1 MKPLLEARQIRKQFS
16 GVAVLKGI
24 DFTLCAGQVH
34 ALMGGNGAGKS
45 TLMKIIAGVETP
57 DSGELTIGDRA
68 FARLS
73 PALAH
78 QLGIYLVPQEP
89 MLFPNLSVRENIL
102 FRLPKRADTTAR
114 LQEKLQQLNCQINL
128 DASAS
133 TLEVADQQMVEI
145 LRGLMREARILI
157 LDEPTASLTPGETE
171 RLFSQ
176 IRALQALDVGI
187 VFISHK
193 LPEIRQLA
201 SHISVMRDGAVVL
214 SGETATY
221 RDEQLISAM
230 TPASRDHTLSDTQKL
245 WLALPGNRRTQAQD
259 FPVLRVEDL
268 TGEGFIDLNLEIR
281 AGEIV
286 GLAGLVGSGR
296 TEFAETLYG
305 LRPPRAGRIWL
316 ENREISNDSTR
327 ARLASGLVYLPE
339 DRQVS
344 GLFLDAPVRWNTVM
358 FNQPSWWQQG
368 KREAAVVE
376 RYHRALGIKLADG
389 DQPVRTLS
397 GGNQQKVLLARC
409 LEANPLL
416 LIVDEPTRGVDVSAR
431 ADIYQLLKSVAAQNV
446 AVLMIS
452 SDVDEFI
459 GLADRVLV
467 MHQGRYSGEL
477 AGAFNGLLVV
487 GLRIPAIVAT
497 LGTLGLYRG
506 VMLLWTGGKWIEGLP
521 DSLKSLSEPAF
532 IGVSPLGWLVLAL
545 LLAGGWLLSRTA
557 FGRDFYA
564 VGDNLAAAR
573 QLGVAVNRTRMLAF
587 TLNGMLAACAGIVF
601 AAQIGFVPNQTGSG
615 LEMKAIAACV
625 LGGISLLGGTGTLLG
640 AFLGAFFLTQI
651 DTVLVLFRLP
661 AWWNDF
667 IAGLVLLGVLVL
679 DGRLRQALARHQR
692 ALKYSRFQPGN
703 KGGKQVARFPERKS
717 KEVA

>member
-1 MKPLLEARQIRKQFS
+1 MKTLLKNRELSAFFAIVALFAVLVALNPAYFSLQTLAMIFASSQILCLLALGATLVMLTRNIDVS
-16 GVAVLKGI
+16 VGSTVGLCAIAVGVALN
-24 DFTLCAGQVH
+24 
-34 ALMGGNGAGKS
+34 NGYGLVTA
-45 TLMKIIAGVETP
+45 I
-57 DSGELTIGDRA
+57 A
-68 FARLS
+68 FA
-73 PALAH
+73 LA
-78 QLGIYLVPQEP
+78 I
-89 MLFPNLSVRENIL
+89 
-102 FRLPKRADTTAR
+102 
-114 LQEKLQQLNCQINL
+114 
-128 DASAS
+128 
-133 TLEVADQQMVEI
+133 
-145 LRGLMREARILI
+145 
-157 LDEPTASLTPGETE
+157 
-171 RLFSQ
+171 
-176 IRALQALDVGI
+176 
-187 VFISHK
+187 
-193 LPEIRQLA
+193 
-201 SHISVMRDGAVVL
+201 GA
-214 SGETATY
+214 
-221 RDEQLISAM
+221 
-230 TPASRDHTLSDTQKL
+230 
-245 WLALPGNRRTQAQD
+245 
-259 FPVLRVEDL
+259 
-268 TGEGFIDLNLEIR
+268 
-281 AGEIV
+281 
-286 GLAGLVGSGR
+286 
-296 TEFAETLYG
+296 
-305 LRPPRAGRIWL
+305 
-316 ENREISNDSTR
+316 
-327 ARLASGLVYLPE
+327 
-339 DRQVS
+339 
-344 GLFLDAPVRWNTVM
+344 
-358 FNQPSWWQQG
+358 
-368 KREAAVVE
+368 
-376 RYHRALGIKLADG
+376 
-389 DQPVRTLS
+389 
-397 GGNQQKVLLARC
+397 
-409 LEANPLL
+409 
-416 LIVDEPTRGVDVSAR
+416 
-431 ADIYQLLKSVAAQNV
+431 
-446 AVLMIS
+446 
-452 SDVDEFI
+452 
-459 GLADRVLV
+459 
-467 MHQGRYSGEL
+467 L

>member
-1 MKPLLEARQIRKQFS
+1 MKTLLKNRELSAFFAIVALFVVLVALNPAYFSLQTLAMIFASSQILCLLALGATLVMLTRNIDVS
-16 GVAVLKGI
+16 VGSTVGLCAIAVGVALN
-24 DFTLCAGQVH
+24 
-34 ALMGGNGAGKS
+34 NGYGLA
-45 TLMKIIAGVETP
+45 TAI
-57 DSGELTIGDRA
+57 A
-68 FARLS
+68 FA
-73 PALAH
+73 LA
-78 QLGIYLVPQEP
+78 I
-89 MLFPNLSVRENIL
+89 
-102 FRLPKRADTTAR
+102 
-114 LQEKLQQLNCQINL
+114 
-128 DASAS
+128 
-133 TLEVADQQMVEI
+133 
-145 LRGLMREARILI
+145 
-157 LDEPTASLTPGETE
+157 
-171 RLFSQ
+171 
-176 IRALQALDVGI
+176 
-187 VFISHK
+187 
-193 LPEIRQLA
+193 
-201 SHISVMRDGAVVL
+201 GA
-214 SGETATY
+214 
-221 RDEQLISAM
+221 
-230 TPASRDHTLSDTQKL
+230 
-245 WLALPGNRRTQAQD
+245 
-259 FPVLRVEDL
+259 
-268 TGEGFIDLNLEIR
+268 
-281 AGEIV
+281 
-286 GLAGLVGSGR
+286 
-296 TEFAETLYG
+296 
-305 LRPPRAGRIWL
+305 
-316 ENREISNDSTR
+316 
-327 ARLASGLVYLPE
+327 
-339 DRQVS
+339 
-344 GLFLDAPVRWNTVM
+344 
-358 FNQPSWWQQG
+358 
-368 KREAAVVE
+368 
-376 RYHRALGIKLADG
+376 
-389 DQPVRTLS
+389 
-397 GGNQQKVLLARC
+397 
-409 LEANPLL
+409 
-416 LIVDEPTRGVDVSAR
+416 
-431 ADIYQLLKSVAAQNV
+431 
-446 AVLMIS
+446 
-452 SDVDEFI
+452 
-459 GLADRVLV
+459 
-467 MHQGRYSGEL
+467 L

-506 VMLLWTGGKWIEGLP
+506 VMLLWTGGKGIEGLP

>member
-1 MKPLLEARQIRKQFS
+1 MKTLLKNRELSAFFAIVALFVVLVALNPAYFSLQTLAMIFSSSQILCLLALGATLVMLTRNIDES
-16 GVAVLKGI
+16 VGSTVGLCAIAVGVALN
-24 DFTLCAGQVH
+24 
-34 ALMGGNGAGKS
+34 NGYGLA
-45 TLMKIIAGVETP
+45 TAI
-57 DSGELTIGDRA
+57 A
-68 FARLS
+68 FA
-73 PALAH
+73 LA
-78 QLGIYLVPQEP
+78 I
-89 MLFPNLSVRENIL
+89 
-102 FRLPKRADTTAR
+102 
-114 LQEKLQQLNCQINL
+114 
-128 DASAS
+128 
-133 TLEVADQQMVEI
+133 
-145 LRGLMREARILI
+145 
-157 LDEPTASLTPGETE
+157 
-171 RLFSQ
+171 
-176 IRALQALDVGI
+176 
-187 VFISHK
+187 
-193 LPEIRQLA
+193 
-201 SHISVMRDGAVVL
+201 GA
-214 SGETATY
+214 
-221 RDEQLISAM
+221 
-230 TPASRDHTLSDTQKL
+230 
-245 WLALPGNRRTQAQD
+245 
-259 FPVLRVEDL
+259 
-268 TGEGFIDLNLEIR
+268 
-281 AGEIV
+281 
-286 GLAGLVGSGR
+286 
-296 TEFAETLYG
+296 
-305 LRPPRAGRIWL
+305 
-316 ENREISNDSTR
+316 
-327 ARLASGLVYLPE
+327 
-339 DRQVS
+339 
-344 GLFLDAPVRWNTVM
+344 
-358 FNQPSWWQQG
+358 
-368 KREAAVVE
+368 
-376 RYHRALGIKLADG
+376 
-389 DQPVRTLS
+389 
-397 GGNQQKVLLARC
+397 
-409 LEANPLL
+409 
-416 LIVDEPTRGVDVSAR
+416 
-431 ADIYQLLKSVAAQNV
+431 
-446 AVLMIS
+446 
-452 SDVDEFI
+452 
-459 GLADRVLV
+459 
-467 MHQGRYSGEL
+467 L

>member
-1 MKPLLEARQIRKQFS
+1 MKTLLKNRELSAFFAIVALFAVLVALNPAYFSLQTLAMIFASSQILCLLALGATLVMLTRNIDVS
-16 GVAVLKGI
+16 VGSTVGLCAIAVGVALN
-24 DFTLCAGQVH
+24 
-34 ALMGGNGAGKS
+34 NGYGLA
-45 TLMKIIAGVETP
+45 TAI
-57 DSGELTIGDRA
+57 A
-68 FARLS
+68 FA
-73 PALAH
+73 LA
-78 QLGIYLVPQEP
+78 I
-89 MLFPNLSVRENIL
+89 
-102 FRLPKRADTTAR
+102 
-114 LQEKLQQLNCQINL
+114 
-128 DASAS
+128 
-133 TLEVADQQMVEI
+133 
-145 LRGLMREARILI
+145 
-157 LDEPTASLTPGETE
+157 
-171 RLFSQ
+171 
-176 IRALQALDVGI
+176 
-187 VFISHK
+187 
-193 LPEIRQLA
+193 
-201 SHISVMRDGAVVL
+201 GA
-214 SGETATY
+214 
-221 RDEQLISAM
+221 
-230 TPASRDHTLSDTQKL
+230 
-245 WLALPGNRRTQAQD
+245 
-259 FPVLRVEDL
+259 
-268 TGEGFIDLNLEIR
+268 
-281 AGEIV
+281 
-286 GLAGLVGSGR
+286 
-296 TEFAETLYG
+296 
-305 LRPPRAGRIWL
+305 
-316 ENREISNDSTR
+316 
-327 ARLASGLVYLPE
+327 
-339 DRQVS
+339 
-344 GLFLDAPVRWNTVM
+344 
-358 FNQPSWWQQG
+358 
-368 KREAAVVE
+368 
-376 RYHRALGIKLADG
+376 
-389 DQPVRTLS
+389 
-397 GGNQQKVLLARC
+397 
-409 LEANPLL
+409 
-416 LIVDEPTRGVDVSAR
+416 
-431 ADIYQLLKSVAAQNV
+431 
-446 AVLMIS
+446 
-452 SDVDEFI
+452 
-459 GLADRVLV
+459 
-467 MHQGRYSGEL
+467 L

-573 QLGVAVNRTRMLAF
+573 QLGVAVNRSRMLAF

>member
-1 MKPLLEARQIRKQFS
+1 MKTLLKNRELSAFFAIVALFVVLVALNPAYFSLQTLAMIFASSQILCLLALGATLVMLTRNIDVS
-16 GVAVLKGI
+16 VGSTVGLCAIAVGVALN
-24 DFTLCAGQVH
+24 
-34 ALMGGNGAGKS
+34 NGYGLA
-45 TLMKIIAGVETP
+45 TAI
-57 DSGELTIGDRA
+57 A
-68 FARLS
+68 FA
-73 PALAH
+73 LA
-78 QLGIYLVPQEP
+78 I
-89 MLFPNLSVRENIL
+89 
-102 FRLPKRADTTAR
+102 
-114 LQEKLQQLNCQINL
+114 
-128 DASAS
+128 
-133 TLEVADQQMVEI
+133 
-145 LRGLMREARILI
+145 
-157 LDEPTASLTPGETE
+157 
-171 RLFSQ
+171 
-176 IRALQALDVGI
+176 
-187 VFISHK
+187 
-193 LPEIRQLA
+193 
-201 SHISVMRDGAVVL
+201 GA
-214 SGETATY
+214 
-221 RDEQLISAM
+221 
-230 TPASRDHTLSDTQKL
+230 
-245 WLALPGNRRTQAQD
+245 
-259 FPVLRVEDL
+259 
-268 TGEGFIDLNLEIR
+268 
-281 AGEIV
+281 
-286 GLAGLVGSGR
+286 
-296 TEFAETLYG
+296 
-305 LRPPRAGRIWL
+305 
-316 ENREISNDSTR
+316 
-327 ARLASGLVYLPE
+327 
-339 DRQVS
+339 
-344 GLFLDAPVRWNTVM
+344 
-358 FNQPSWWQQG
+358 
-368 KREAAVVE
+368 
-376 RYHRALGIKLADG
+376 
-389 DQPVRTLS
+389 
-397 GGNQQKVLLARC
+397 
-409 LEANPLL
+409 
-416 LIVDEPTRGVDVSAR
+416 
-431 ADIYQLLKSVAAQNV
+431 
-446 AVLMIS
+446 
-452 SDVDEFI
+452 
-459 GLADRVLV
+459 
-467 MHQGRYSGEL
+467 L

-692 ALKYSRFQPGN
+692 ALKYSRFQSGN

>member
-1 MKPLLEARQIRKQFS
+1 MKTLLKNRELSAFFAIVALFVVLVALNPAYFSLQTLAMIFASSQILCLLALGANLVMLTRNIDVS
-16 GVAVLKGI
+16 VGSTVGLCAIAVGVALN
-24 DFTLCAGQVH
+24 
-34 ALMGGNGAGKS
+34 NGYGLA
-45 TLMKIIAGVETP
+45 TAI
-57 DSGELTIGDRA
+57 A
-68 FARLS
+68 FA
-73 PALAH
+73 LA
-78 QLGIYLVPQEP
+78 I
-89 MLFPNLSVRENIL
+89 
-102 FRLPKRADTTAR
+102 
-114 LQEKLQQLNCQINL
+114 
-128 DASAS
+128 
-133 TLEVADQQMVEI
+133 
-145 LRGLMREARILI
+145 
-157 LDEPTASLTPGETE
+157 
-171 RLFSQ
+171 
-176 IRALQALDVGI
+176 
-187 VFISHK
+187 
-193 LPEIRQLA
+193 
-201 SHISVMRDGAVVL
+201 GA
-214 SGETATY
+214 
-221 RDEQLISAM
+221 
-230 TPASRDHTLSDTQKL
+230 
-245 WLALPGNRRTQAQD
+245 
-259 FPVLRVEDL
+259 
-268 TGEGFIDLNLEIR
+268 
-281 AGEIV
+281 
-286 GLAGLVGSGR
+286 
-296 TEFAETLYG
+296 
-305 LRPPRAGRIWL
+305 
-316 ENREISNDSTR
+316 
-327 ARLASGLVYLPE
+327 
-339 DRQVS
+339 
-344 GLFLDAPVRWNTVM
+344 
-358 FNQPSWWQQG
+358 
-368 KREAAVVE
+368 
-376 RYHRALGIKLADG
+376 
-389 DQPVRTLS
+389 
-397 GGNQQKVLLARC
+397 
-409 LEANPLL
+409 
-416 LIVDEPTRGVDVSAR
+416 
-431 ADIYQLLKSVAAQNV
+431 
-446 AVLMIS
+446 
-452 SDVDEFI
+452 
-459 GLADRVLV
+459 
-467 MHQGRYSGEL
+467 L

>member
-1 MKPLLEARQIRKQFS
+1 MKTLLKNRELSAFFAIVALFVVLVALNPAYFSLQTLAMIFASSQILCLLALGATLVMLTRNIDVS
-16 GVAVLKGI
+16 VGSTVGLCAIAVGVALN
-24 DFTLCAGQVH
+24 
-34 ALMGGNGAGKS
+34 NGYGLA
-45 TLMKIIAGVETP
+45 TAI
-57 DSGELTIGDRA
+57 A
-68 FARLS
+68 FA
-73 PALAH
+73 LA
-78 QLGIYLVPQEP
+78 I
-89 MLFPNLSVRENIL
+89 
-102 FRLPKRADTTAR
+102 
-114 LQEKLQQLNCQINL
+114 
-128 DASAS
+128 
-133 TLEVADQQMVEI
+133 
-145 LRGLMREARILI
+145 
-157 LDEPTASLTPGETE
+157 
-171 RLFSQ
+171 
-176 IRALQALDVGI
+176 
-187 VFISHK
+187 
-193 LPEIRQLA
+193 
-201 SHISVMRDGAVVL
+201 GA
-214 SGETATY
+214 
-221 RDEQLISAM
+221 
-230 TPASRDHTLSDTQKL
+230 
-245 WLALPGNRRTQAQD
+245 
-259 FPVLRVEDL
+259 
-268 TGEGFIDLNLEIR
+268 
-281 AGEIV
+281 
-286 GLAGLVGSGR
+286 
-296 TEFAETLYG
+296 
-305 LRPPRAGRIWL
+305 
-316 ENREISNDSTR
+316 
-327 ARLASGLVYLPE
+327 
-339 DRQVS
+339 
-344 GLFLDAPVRWNTVM
+344 
-358 FNQPSWWQQG
+358 
-368 KREAAVVE
+368 
-376 RYHRALGIKLADG
+376 
-389 DQPVRTLS
+389 
-397 GGNQQKVLLARC
+397 
-409 LEANPLL
+409 
-416 LIVDEPTRGVDVSAR
+416 
-431 ADIYQLLKSVAAQNV
+431 
-446 AVLMIS
+446 
-452 SDVDEFI
+452 
-459 GLADRVLV
+459 
-467 MHQGRYSGEL
+467 L

-625 LGGISLLGGTGTLLG
+625 LGGLSLLGGTGTLLG

>member
-1 MKPLLEARQIRKQFS
+1 MKTLLKNRELSAFFAIVALFVVLVALNPAYFSLQTLAMIYASSQILCLLALGATLVMLTRNIDVS
-16 GVAVLKGI
+16 VGSTVGLCAIAVGVALN
-24 DFTLCAGQVH
+24 
-34 ALMGGNGAGKS
+34 NGYGLA
-45 TLMKIIAGVETP
+45 TAI
-57 DSGELTIGDRA
+57 A
-68 FARLS
+68 FA
-73 PALAH
+73 LA
-78 QLGIYLVPQEP
+78 I
-89 MLFPNLSVRENIL
+89 
-102 FRLPKRADTTAR
+102 
-114 LQEKLQQLNCQINL
+114 
-128 DASAS
+128 
-133 TLEVADQQMVEI
+133 
-145 LRGLMREARILI
+145 
-157 LDEPTASLTPGETE
+157 
-171 RLFSQ
+171 
-176 IRALQALDVGI
+176 
-187 VFISHK
+187 
-193 LPEIRQLA
+193 
-201 SHISVMRDGAVVL
+201 GA
-214 SGETATY
+214 
-221 RDEQLISAM
+221 
-230 TPASRDHTLSDTQKL
+230 
-245 WLALPGNRRTQAQD
+245 
-259 FPVLRVEDL
+259 
-268 TGEGFIDLNLEIR
+268 
-281 AGEIV
+281 
-286 GLAGLVGSGR
+286 
-296 TEFAETLYG
+296 
-305 LRPPRAGRIWL
+305 
-316 ENREISNDSTR
+316 
-327 ARLASGLVYLPE
+327 
-339 DRQVS
+339 
-344 GLFLDAPVRWNTVM
+344 
-358 FNQPSWWQQG
+358 
-368 KREAAVVE
+368 
-376 RYHRALGIKLADG
+376 
-389 DQPVRTLS
+389 
-397 GGNQQKVLLARC
+397 
-409 LEANPLL
+409 
-416 LIVDEPTRGVDVSAR
+416 
-431 ADIYQLLKSVAAQNV
+431 
-446 AVLMIS
+446 
-452 SDVDEFI
+452 
-459 GLADRVLV
+459 
-467 MHQGRYSGEL
+467 L

-564 VGDNLAAAR
+564 AGDNLAAAR

>member
-1 MKPLLEARQIRKQFS
+1 MKTLLKNRELSAFFAIVALFVVLVALNPAYFSLQTLAMIFASSQILCLLALGATLVMLTRNIDVS
-16 GVAVLKGI
+16 VGSTVGLCAIAVGVALN
-24 DFTLCAGQVH
+24 
-34 ALMGGNGAGKS
+34 NGYGLA
-45 TLMKIIAGVETP
+45 TAI
-57 DSGELTIGDRA
+57 A
-68 FARLS
+68 FA
-73 PALAH
+73 LA
-78 QLGIYLVPQEP
+78 I
-89 MLFPNLSVRENIL
+89 
-102 FRLPKRADTTAR
+102 
-114 LQEKLQQLNCQINL
+114 
-128 DASAS
+128 
-133 TLEVADQQMVEI
+133 
-145 LRGLMREARILI
+145 
-157 LDEPTASLTPGETE
+157 
-171 RLFSQ
+171 
-176 IRALQALDVGI
+176 
-187 VFISHK
+187 
-193 LPEIRQLA
+193 
-201 SHISVMRDGAVVL
+201 GA
-214 SGETATY
+214 
-221 RDEQLISAM
+221 
-230 TPASRDHTLSDTQKL
+230 
-245 WLALPGNRRTQAQD
+245 
-259 FPVLRVEDL
+259 
-268 TGEGFIDLNLEIR
+268 
-281 AGEIV
+281 
-286 GLAGLVGSGR
+286 
-296 TEFAETLYG
+296 
-305 LRPPRAGRIWL
+305 
-316 ENREISNDSTR
+316 
-327 ARLASGLVYLPE
+327 
-339 DRQVS
+339 
-344 GLFLDAPVRWNTVM
+344 
-358 FNQPSWWQQG
+358 
-368 KREAAVVE
+368 
-376 RYHRALGIKLADG
+376 
-389 DQPVRTLS
+389 
-397 GGNQQKVLLARC
+397 
-409 LEANPLL
+409 
-416 LIVDEPTRGVDVSAR
+416 
-431 ADIYQLLKSVAAQNV
+431 
-446 AVLMIS
+446 
-452 SDVDEFI
+452 
-459 GLADRVLV
+459 
-467 MHQGRYSGEL
+467 L

-703 KGGKQVARFPERKS
+703 KGRKQVARFPERKS

>member
-1 MKPLLEARQIRKQFS
+1 MKTLLKNRELSSFFAIVALFVVLVALNPAYFSLQTLAMIFSSSQILCLLALGATLVMLTRNIDVS
-16 GVAVLKGI
+16 VGSTVGLCAIAVGVALN
-24 DFTLCAGQVH
+24 
-34 ALMGGNGAGKS
+34 NGYGLA
-45 TLMKIIAGVETP
+45 TAI
-57 DSGELTIGDRA
+57 A
-68 FARLS
+68 FA
-73 PALAH
+73 LA
-78 QLGIYLVPQEP
+78 I
-89 MLFPNLSVRENIL
+89 
-102 FRLPKRADTTAR
+102 
-114 LQEKLQQLNCQINL
+114 
-128 DASAS
+128 
-133 TLEVADQQMVEI
+133 
-145 LRGLMREARILI
+145 
-157 LDEPTASLTPGETE
+157 
-171 RLFSQ
+171 
-176 IRALQALDVGI
+176 
-187 VFISHK
+187 
-193 LPEIRQLA
+193 
-201 SHISVMRDGAVVL
+201 GA
-214 SGETATY
+214 
-221 RDEQLISAM
+221 
-230 TPASRDHTLSDTQKL
+230 
-245 WLALPGNRRTQAQD
+245 
-259 FPVLRVEDL
+259 
-268 TGEGFIDLNLEIR
+268 
-281 AGEIV
+281 
-286 GLAGLVGSGR
+286 
-296 TEFAETLYG
+296 
-305 LRPPRAGRIWL
+305 
-316 ENREISNDSTR
+316 
-327 ARLASGLVYLPE
+327 
-339 DRQVS
+339 
-344 GLFLDAPVRWNTVM
+344 
-358 FNQPSWWQQG
+358 
-368 KREAAVVE
+368 
-376 RYHRALGIKLADG
+376 
-389 DQPVRTLS
+389 
-397 GGNQQKVLLARC
+397 
-409 LEANPLL
+409 
-416 LIVDEPTRGVDVSAR
+416 
-431 ADIYQLLKSVAAQNV
+431 
-446 AVLMIS
+446 
-452 SDVDEFI
+452 
-459 GLADRVLV
+459 
-467 MHQGRYSGEL
+467 L

-679 DGRLRQALARHQR
+679 DGRLRQALACHQR

>member
-1 MKPLLEARQIRKQFS
+1 MKTLLKNRELSAFFAIVALFVVLVALNPAYFSLQTLAMIFSSSQILCLLALSATLVMLTRNIDVS
-16 GVAVLKGI
+16 VGSTVGLCAIAVGVALN
-24 DFTLCAGQVH
+24 
-34 ALMGGNGAGKS
+34 NGYGLA
-45 TLMKIIAGVETP
+45 TAI
-57 DSGELTIGDRA
+57 A
-68 FARLS
+68 FA
-73 PALAH
+73 LA
-78 QLGIYLVPQEP
+78 I
-89 MLFPNLSVRENIL
+89 
-102 FRLPKRADTTAR
+102 
-114 LQEKLQQLNCQINL
+114 
-128 DASAS
+128 
-133 TLEVADQQMVEI
+133 
-145 LRGLMREARILI
+145 
-157 LDEPTASLTPGETE
+157 
-171 RLFSQ
+171 
-176 IRALQALDVGI
+176 
-187 VFISHK
+187 
-193 LPEIRQLA
+193 
-201 SHISVMRDGAVVL
+201 GA
-214 SGETATY
+214 
-221 RDEQLISAM
+221 
-230 TPASRDHTLSDTQKL
+230 
-245 WLALPGNRRTQAQD
+245 
-259 FPVLRVEDL
+259 
-268 TGEGFIDLNLEIR
+268 
-281 AGEIV
+281 
-286 GLAGLVGSGR
+286 
-296 TEFAETLYG
+296 
-305 LRPPRAGRIWL
+305 
-316 ENREISNDSTR
+316 
-327 ARLASGLVYLPE
+327 
-339 DRQVS
+339 
-344 GLFLDAPVRWNTVM
+344 
-358 FNQPSWWQQG
+358 
-368 KREAAVVE
+368 
-376 RYHRALGIKLADG
+376 
-389 DQPVRTLS
+389 
-397 GGNQQKVLLARC
+397 
-409 LEANPLL
+409 
-416 LIVDEPTRGVDVSAR
+416 
-431 ADIYQLLKSVAAQNV
+431 
-446 AVLMIS
+446 
-452 SDVDEFI
+452 
-459 GLADRVLV
+459 
-467 MHQGRYSGEL
+467 L

-564 VGDNLAAAR
+564 AGDNLAAAR

>member
-1 MKPLLEARQIRKQFS
+1 MKTLLKNRELSAFFAIVALFVVLVALNPAYFSLQTLAMIFASSQILCLLALGATLVMLTRN
-16 GVAVLKGI
+16 I
-24 DFTLCAGQVH
+24 DVSVGSTVGLCA
-34 ALMGGNGAGKS
+34 
-45 TLMKIIAGVETP
+45 I
-57 DSGELTIGDRA
+57 A
-68 FARLS
+68 FA
-73 PALAH
+73 LA
-78 QLGIYLVPQEP
+78 I
-89 MLFPNLSVRENIL
+89 
-102 FRLPKRADTTAR
+102 
-114 LQEKLQQLNCQINL
+114 
-128 DASAS
+128 
-133 TLEVADQQMVEI
+133 
-145 LRGLMREARILI
+145 
-157 LDEPTASLTPGETE
+157 
-171 RLFSQ
+171 
-176 IRALQALDVGI
+176 
-187 VFISHK
+187 
-193 LPEIRQLA
+193 
-201 SHISVMRDGAVVL
+201 GA
-214 SGETATY
+214 
-221 RDEQLISAM
+221 
-230 TPASRDHTLSDTQKL
+230 
-245 WLALPGNRRTQAQD
+245 
-259 FPVLRVEDL
+259 
-268 TGEGFIDLNLEIR
+268 
-281 AGEIV
+281 
-286 GLAGLVGSGR
+286 
-296 TEFAETLYG
+296 
-305 LRPPRAGRIWL
+305 
-316 ENREISNDSTR
+316 
-327 ARLASGLVYLPE
+327 
-339 DRQVS
+339 
-344 GLFLDAPVRWNTVM
+344 
-358 FNQPSWWQQG
+358 
-368 KREAAVVE
+368 
-376 RYHRALGIKLADG
+376 
-389 DQPVRTLS
+389 
-397 GGNQQKVLLARC
+397 
-409 LEANPLL
+409 
-416 LIVDEPTRGVDVSAR
+416 
-431 ADIYQLLKSVAAQNV
+431 
-446 AVLMIS
+446 
-452 SDVDEFI
+452 
-459 GLADRVLV
+459 
-467 MHQGRYSGEL
+467 L

>member
-1 MKPLLEARQIRKQFS
+1 MKTLFKNRELSAFFAIVALFAVLVALNPAYFSLQTLAMIFASSQILCLLALGATLVMLTRNIDVS
-16 GVAVLKGI
+16 VGSTVGLSAIAVGVALN
-24 DFTLCAGQVH
+24 
-34 ALMGGNGAGKS
+34 NGYGLA
-45 TLMKIIAGVETP
+45 TAI
-57 DSGELTIGDRA
+57 A
-68 FARLS
+68 FA
-73 PALAH
+73 LA
-78 QLGIYLVPQEP
+78 I
-89 MLFPNLSVRENIL
+89 
-102 FRLPKRADTTAR
+102 
-114 LQEKLQQLNCQINL
+114 
-128 DASAS
+128 
-133 TLEVADQQMVEI
+133 
-145 LRGLMREARILI
+145 
-157 LDEPTASLTPGETE
+157 
-171 RLFSQ
+171 
-176 IRALQALDVGI
+176 
-187 VFISHK
+187 
-193 LPEIRQLA
+193 
-201 SHISVMRDGAVVL
+201 GA
-214 SGETATY
+214 
-221 RDEQLISAM
+221 
-230 TPASRDHTLSDTQKL
+230 
-245 WLALPGNRRTQAQD
+245 
-259 FPVLRVEDL
+259 
-268 TGEGFIDLNLEIR
+268 
-281 AGEIV
+281 
-286 GLAGLVGSGR
+286 
-296 TEFAETLYG
+296 
-305 LRPPRAGRIWL
+305 
-316 ENREISNDSTR
+316 
-327 ARLASGLVYLPE
+327 
-339 DRQVS
+339 
-344 GLFLDAPVRWNTVM
+344 
-358 FNQPSWWQQG
+358 
-368 KREAAVVE
+368 
-376 RYHRALGIKLADG
+376 
-389 DQPVRTLS
+389 
-397 GGNQQKVLLARC
+397 
-409 LEANPLL
+409 
-416 LIVDEPTRGVDVSAR
+416 
-431 ADIYQLLKSVAAQNV
+431 
-446 AVLMIS
+446 
-452 SDVDEFI
+452 
-459 GLADRVLV
+459 
-467 MHQGRYSGEL
+467 L

-703 KGGKQVARFPERKS
+703 KGGKQVAPFPERKS

>member
-1 MKPLLEARQIRKQFS
+1 MKTLLKNREPSAFFAIVALFVVLVALNPAYFSLQTLAMIFSSSQILCLLALGATLVMLTRNIDVS
-16 GVAVLKGI
+16 VGSTVGLCAIAVGVALN
-24 DFTLCAGQVH
+24 
-34 ALMGGNGAGKS
+34 NGYGLA
-45 TLMKIIAGVETP
+45 TAI
-57 DSGELTIGDRA
+57 A
-68 FARLS
+68 FA
-73 PALAH
+73 LA
-78 QLGIYLVPQEP
+78 I
-89 MLFPNLSVRENIL
+89 
-102 FRLPKRADTTAR
+102 
-114 LQEKLQQLNCQINL
+114 
-128 DASAS
+128 
-133 TLEVADQQMVEI
+133 
-145 LRGLMREARILI
+145 
-157 LDEPTASLTPGETE
+157 
-171 RLFSQ
+171 
-176 IRALQALDVGI
+176 
-187 VFISHK
+187 
-193 LPEIRQLA
+193 
-201 SHISVMRDGAVVL
+201 GA
-214 SGETATY
+214 
-221 RDEQLISAM
+221 
-230 TPASRDHTLSDTQKL
+230 
-245 WLALPGNRRTQAQD
+245 
-259 FPVLRVEDL
+259 
-268 TGEGFIDLNLEIR
+268 
-281 AGEIV
+281 
-286 GLAGLVGSGR
+286 
-296 TEFAETLYG
+296 
-305 LRPPRAGRIWL
+305 
-316 ENREISNDSTR
+316 
-327 ARLASGLVYLPE
+327 
-339 DRQVS
+339 
-344 GLFLDAPVRWNTVM
+344 
-358 FNQPSWWQQG
+358 
-368 KREAAVVE
+368 
-376 RYHRALGIKLADG
+376 
-389 DQPVRTLS
+389 
-397 GGNQQKVLLARC
+397 
-409 LEANPLL
+409 
-416 LIVDEPTRGVDVSAR
+416 
-431 ADIYQLLKSVAAQNV
+431 
-446 AVLMIS
+446 
-452 SDVDEFI
+452 
-459 GLADRVLV
+459 
-467 MHQGRYSGEL
+467 L

>member
-1 MKPLLEARQIRKQFS
+1 MKTLLKNRELSAFFAIVALFVVLVALNPAYFSLQTLAMIFASSQILCLLALGATLVMLTRNIDVS
-16 GVAVLKGI
+16 VGSTVGLCAIAVGVALN
-24 DFTLCAGQVH
+24 
-34 ALMGGNGAGKS
+34 NGYGLA
-45 TLMKIIAGVETP
+45 TAI
-57 DSGELTIGDRA
+57 A
-68 FARLS
+68 FA
-73 PALAH
+73 LA
-78 QLGIYLVPQEP
+78 I
-89 MLFPNLSVRENIL
+89 
-102 FRLPKRADTTAR
+102 
-114 LQEKLQQLNCQINL
+114 
-128 DASAS
+128 
-133 TLEVADQQMVEI
+133 
-145 LRGLMREARILI
+145 
-157 LDEPTASLTPGETE
+157 
-171 RLFSQ
+171 
-176 IRALQALDVGI
+176 
-187 VFISHK
+187 
-193 LPEIRQLA
+193 
-201 SHISVMRDGAVVL
+201 GA
-214 SGETATY
+214 
-221 RDEQLISAM
+221 
-230 TPASRDHTLSDTQKL
+230 
-245 WLALPGNRRTQAQD
+245 
-259 FPVLRVEDL
+259 
-268 TGEGFIDLNLEIR
+268 
-281 AGEIV
+281 
-286 GLAGLVGSGR
+286 
-296 TEFAETLYG
+296 
-305 LRPPRAGRIWL
+305 
-316 ENREISNDSTR
+316 
-327 ARLASGLVYLPE
+327 
-339 DRQVS
+339 
-344 GLFLDAPVRWNTVM
+344 
-358 FNQPSWWQQG
+358 
-368 KREAAVVE
+368 
-376 RYHRALGIKLADG
+376 
-389 DQPVRTLS
+389 
-397 GGNQQKVLLARC
+397 
-409 LEANPLL
+409 
-416 LIVDEPTRGVDVSAR
+416 
-431 ADIYQLLKSVAAQNV
+431 
-446 AVLMIS
+446 
-452 SDVDEFI
+452 
-459 GLADRVLV
+459 
-467 MHQGRYSGEL
+467 L

-625 LGGISLLGGTGTLLG
+625 LGGISMLGGTGTLLG

>member
-1 MKPLLEARQIRKQFS
+1 MKTLLKNRELSAFFAIVALFVVLVALNPAYFSLQTLAMIFASSQILCLLALGATLVMLTRNIDVS
-16 GVAVLKGI
+16 VGSTVGLCAIAVGVALN
-24 DFTLCAGQVH
+24 
-34 ALMGGNGAGKS
+34 NGYGLA
-45 TLMKIIAGVETP
+45 TAI
-57 DSGELTIGDRA
+57 A
-68 FARLS
+68 FA
-73 PALAH
+73 LA
-78 QLGIYLVPQEP
+78 I
-89 MLFPNLSVRENIL
+89 
-102 FRLPKRADTTAR
+102 
-114 LQEKLQQLNCQINL
+114 
-128 DASAS
+128 
-133 TLEVADQQMVEI
+133 
-145 LRGLMREARILI
+145 
-157 LDEPTASLTPGETE
+157 
-171 RLFSQ
+171 
-176 IRALQALDVGI
+176 
-187 VFISHK
+187 
-193 LPEIRQLA
+193 
-201 SHISVMRDGAVVL
+201 GA
-214 SGETATY
+214 
-221 RDEQLISAM
+221 
-230 TPASRDHTLSDTQKL
+230 
-245 WLALPGNRRTQAQD
+245 
-259 FPVLRVEDL
+259 
-268 TGEGFIDLNLEIR
+268 
-281 AGEIV
+281 
-286 GLAGLVGSGR
+286 
-296 TEFAETLYG
+296 
-305 LRPPRAGRIWL
+305 
-316 ENREISNDSTR
+316 
-327 ARLASGLVYLPE
+327 
-339 DRQVS
+339 
-344 GLFLDAPVRWNTVM
+344 
-358 FNQPSWWQQG
+358 
-368 KREAAVVE
+368 
-376 RYHRALGIKLADG
+376 
-389 DQPVRTLS
+389 
-397 GGNQQKVLLARC
+397 
-409 LEANPLL
+409 
-416 LIVDEPTRGVDVSAR
+416 
-431 ADIYQLLKSVAAQNV
+431 
-446 AVLMIS
+446 
-452 SDVDEFI
+452 
-459 GLADRVLV
+459 
-467 MHQGRYSGEL
+467 L

-587 TLNGMLAACAGIVF
+587 TLNGMLAACGGIVF

>member
-1 MKPLLEARQIRKQFS
+1 MKTLLKNRELSAFFAIVALFVVLVALNPAYFSLQTLAMIFASSQILCLLALGATLVMLTRNIDVS
-16 GVAVLKGI
+16 VGSTVGLCAIAVGVALN
-24 DFTLCAGQVH
+24 
-34 ALMGGNGAGKS
+34 NGYGLA
-45 TLMKIIAGVETP
+45 TAI
-57 DSGELTIGDRA
+57 A
-68 FARLS
+68 FA
-73 PALAH
+73 LA
-78 QLGIYLVPQEP
+78 I
-89 MLFPNLSVRENIL
+89 
-102 FRLPKRADTTAR
+102 
-114 LQEKLQQLNCQINL
+114 
-128 DASAS
+128 
-133 TLEVADQQMVEI
+133 
-145 LRGLMREARILI
+145 
-157 LDEPTASLTPGETE
+157 
-171 RLFSQ
+171 
-176 IRALQALDVGI
+176 
-187 VFISHK
+187 
-193 LPEIRQLA
+193 
-201 SHISVMRDGAVVL
+201 GA
-214 SGETATY
+214 
-221 RDEQLISAM
+221 
-230 TPASRDHTLSDTQKL
+230 
-245 WLALPGNRRTQAQD
+245 
-259 FPVLRVEDL
+259 
-268 TGEGFIDLNLEIR
+268 
-281 AGEIV
+281 
-286 GLAGLVGSGR
+286 
-296 TEFAETLYG
+296 
-305 LRPPRAGRIWL
+305 
-316 ENREISNDSTR
+316 
-327 ARLASGLVYLPE
+327 
-339 DRQVS
+339 
-344 GLFLDAPVRWNTVM
+344 
-358 FNQPSWWQQG
+358 
-368 KREAAVVE
+368 
-376 RYHRALGIKLADG
+376 
-389 DQPVRTLS
+389 
-397 GGNQQKVLLARC
+397 
-409 LEANPLL
+409 
-416 LIVDEPTRGVDVSAR
+416 
-431 ADIYQLLKSVAAQNV
+431 
-446 AVLMIS
+446 
-452 SDVDEFI
+452 
-459 GLADRVLV
+459 
-467 MHQGRYSGEL
+467 L

-532 IGVSPLGWLVLAL
+532 IGVSPLGGLVLAL

>member
-1 MKPLLEARQIRKQFS
+1 MKTLLKNRELSAFFAIVALFAVLVALNPAYFSLQTLAMIFASSQILCLLALGATLVMLTRNIDVS
-16 GVAVLKGI
+16 VGSTVGLCAIAVGVALN
-24 DFTLCAGQVH
+24 
-34 ALMGGNGAGKS
+34 NGYGLAAA
-45 TLMKIIAGVETP
+45 I
-57 DSGELTIGDRA
+57 A
-68 FARLS
+68 FA
-73 PALAH
+73 LA
-78 QLGIYLVPQEP
+78 I
-89 MLFPNLSVRENIL
+89 
-102 FRLPKRADTTAR
+102 
-114 LQEKLQQLNCQINL
+114 
-128 DASAS
+128 
-133 TLEVADQQMVEI
+133 
-145 LRGLMREARILI
+145 
-157 LDEPTASLTPGETE
+157 
-171 RLFSQ
+171 
-176 IRALQALDVGI
+176 
-187 VFISHK
+187 
-193 LPEIRQLA
+193 
-201 SHISVMRDGAVVL
+201 GA
-214 SGETATY
+214 
-221 RDEQLISAM
+221 
-230 TPASRDHTLSDTQKL
+230 
-245 WLALPGNRRTQAQD
+245 
-259 FPVLRVEDL
+259 
-268 TGEGFIDLNLEIR
+268 
-281 AGEIV
+281 
-286 GLAGLVGSGR
+286 
-296 TEFAETLYG
+296 
-305 LRPPRAGRIWL
+305 
-316 ENREISNDSTR
+316 
-327 ARLASGLVYLPE
+327 
-339 DRQVS
+339 
-344 GLFLDAPVRWNTVM
+344 
-358 FNQPSWWQQG
+358 
-368 KREAAVVE
+368 
-376 RYHRALGIKLADG
+376 
-389 DQPVRTLS
+389 
-397 GGNQQKVLLARC
+397 
-409 LEANPLL
+409 
-416 LIVDEPTRGVDVSAR
+416 
-431 ADIYQLLKSVAAQNV
+431 
-446 AVLMIS
+446 
-452 SDVDEFI
+452 
-459 GLADRVLV
+459 
-467 MHQGRYSGEL
+467 L

>member
-1 MKPLLEARQIRKQFS
+1 MKTLLKNRELSAFFAIVALFVVLVALNPAYFSLQTLAMIFSSSQILCLLALGATLVMLTRN
-16 GVAVLKGI
+16 I
-24 DFTLCAGQVH
+24 DVSVGSTVGLCAIAVGVT
-34 ALMGGNGAGKS
+34 LNNGYGLA
-45 TLMKIIAGVETP
+45 TAI
-57 DSGELTIGDRA
+57 A
-68 FARLS
+68 FA
-73 PALAH
+73 LA
-78 QLGIYLVPQEP
+78 I
-89 MLFPNLSVRENIL
+89 
-102 FRLPKRADTTAR
+102 
-114 LQEKLQQLNCQINL
+114 
-128 DASAS
+128 
-133 TLEVADQQMVEI
+133 
-145 LRGLMREARILI
+145 
-157 LDEPTASLTPGETE
+157 
-171 RLFSQ
+171 
-176 IRALQALDVGI
+176 
-187 VFISHK
+187 
-193 LPEIRQLA
+193 
-201 SHISVMRDGAVVL
+201 GA
-214 SGETATY
+214 
-221 RDEQLISAM
+221 
-230 TPASRDHTLSDTQKL
+230 
-245 WLALPGNRRTQAQD
+245 
-259 FPVLRVEDL
+259 
-268 TGEGFIDLNLEIR
+268 
-281 AGEIV
+281 
-286 GLAGLVGSGR
+286 
-296 TEFAETLYG
+296 
-305 LRPPRAGRIWL
+305 
-316 ENREISNDSTR
+316 
-327 ARLASGLVYLPE
+327 
-339 DRQVS
+339 
-344 GLFLDAPVRWNTVM
+344 
-358 FNQPSWWQQG
+358 
-368 KREAAVVE
+368 
-376 RYHRALGIKLADG
+376 
-389 DQPVRTLS
+389 
-397 GGNQQKVLLARC
+397 
-409 LEANPLL
+409 
-416 LIVDEPTRGVDVSAR
+416 
-431 ADIYQLLKSVAAQNV
+431 
-446 AVLMIS
+446 
-452 SDVDEFI
+452 
-459 GLADRVLV
+459 
-467 MHQGRYSGEL
+467 L

-564 VGDNLAAAR
+564 AGDNLAAAR

>member
-1 MKPLLEARQIRKQFS
+1 MKTLLKNRELSAFFAIVALFVVLVALNPAYFSLQTLAMIFASSQILCLLALGATLVMLTRNIDVS
-16 GVAVLKGI
+16 VGSTVGLCAIAVGVALN
-24 DFTLCAGQVH
+24 
-34 ALMGGNGAGKS
+34 NGYGLA
-45 TLMKIIAGVETP
+45 TAI
-57 DSGELTIGDRA
+57 A
-68 FARLS
+68 FA
-73 PALAH
+73 LA
-78 QLGIYLVPQEP
+78 I
-89 MLFPNLSVRENIL
+89 
-102 FRLPKRADTTAR
+102 
-114 LQEKLQQLNCQINL
+114 
-128 DASAS
+128 
-133 TLEVADQQMVEI
+133 
-145 LRGLMREARILI
+145 
-157 LDEPTASLTPGETE
+157 
-171 RLFSQ
+171 
-176 IRALQALDVGI
+176 
-187 VFISHK
+187 
-193 LPEIRQLA
+193 
-201 SHISVMRDGAVVL
+201 GA
-214 SGETATY
+214 
-221 RDEQLISAM
+221 
-230 TPASRDHTLSDTQKL
+230 
-245 WLALPGNRRTQAQD
+245 
-259 FPVLRVEDL
+259 
-268 TGEGFIDLNLEIR
+268 
-281 AGEIV
+281 
-286 GLAGLVGSGR
+286 
-296 TEFAETLYG
+296 
-305 LRPPRAGRIWL
+305 
-316 ENREISNDSTR
+316 
-327 ARLASGLVYLPE
+327 
-339 DRQVS
+339 
-344 GLFLDAPVRWNTVM
+344 
-358 FNQPSWWQQG
+358 
-368 KREAAVVE
+368 
-376 RYHRALGIKLADG
+376 
-389 DQPVRTLS
+389 
-397 GGNQQKVLLARC
+397 
-409 LEANPLL
+409 
-416 LIVDEPTRGVDVSAR
+416 
-431 ADIYQLLKSVAAQNV
+431 
-446 AVLMIS
+446 
-452 SDVDEFI
+452 
-459 GLADRVLV
+459 
-467 MHQGRYSGEL
+467 L

-692 ALKYSRFQPGN
+692 ALKYSRFQHGN